1 MPSLPSPPS
10 ISFFSSCPSSLE
22 MPFLSCQSLTPFCHG
37 QHSWDTNNKKR
48 AQITT
53 KKGENGI
60 RERLQRN
67 NWSTKEYQEWK
78 EGDCGWIDYLVCKPS
93 AMKRDW
99 LSCSALSS
107 SLSSCSEGKS
117 SVDTRGVSTLRS
129 QRHVR
134 WREIRE
140 ETGRQDESFLSVEFL
155 FFSLKDLLLEVLLLV
170 VKDFL
175 LSDDRKGGGGAWR
188 VSSST
193 TSTFPTSSV
202 SPAILSL
209 VYLQEESVTF
219 FPIWM
224 TVWSIHDYHE
234 LLPRPSISSNNTENN
249 NINCQIIVSFIFF
262 QHWPLNGRL
271 RLFLPKQLFQLIIEW
286 FS

>member
-134 WREIRE
+134 WREKRDTWRNRQTRRVLLVSRVLVLLSQRPSRSSSSSRE
-140 ETGRQDESFLSVEFL
+140 R
-155 FFSLKDLLLEVLLLV
+155 LLV
-170 VKDFL
+170 V
-175 LSDDRKGGGGAWR
+175 W
-188 VSSST
+188 
-193 TSTFPTSSV
+193 
-202 SPAILSL
+202 
-209 VYLQEESVTF
+209 
-219 FPIWM
+219 W
-224 TVWSIHDYHE
+224 
-234 LLPRPSISSNNTENN
+234 
-249 NINCQIIVSFIFF
+249 
-262 QHWPLNGRL
+262 
-271 RLFLPKQLFQLIIEW
+271 
-286 FS
+286 